1 MLNVFLLKK
10 LWQFYNKNNFNLIPL
25 NSLVLPKYVLRNTI
39 IFFIQLLEKWTLQL
53 IYRQILSKL
62 NRNSNIFFVFVIQI
76 SILLL
81 LN

>member
-39 IFFIQLLEKWTLQL
+39 IFFIKLLEKWTLQL

-62 NRNSNIFFVFVIQI
+62 NRNSNLVFIFVIQI